1 MNIVLITGT
10 NGGLG
15 KELAGA
21 FERSGWKVVRLSRPD
36 WDLAKDV
43 SGAFKSLLSRL
54 DEAVDRALLI
64 HNAASH
70 PIKAVAAT
78 SMDEIDDA
86 MRVNVISPISLTSLF
101 LQKFPKGE
109 IVAITSAA
117 AQEPQSHWAL
127 YAAGKAAMQGY
138 LRALKAEGVTCH
150 EIDPGLMD
158 TPMQERIRASDFP
171 GAKRFDAFKRFG
183 KLQAPAEV
191 AAKVLGELSV
201 S

>member
-15 KELAGA
+15 AELAMA
-21 FERSGWKVVRLSRPD
+21 FERAGWKVWRLGRPEWDLSR
-36 WDLAKDV
+36 DV
-43 SGAFKSLLSRL
+43 SGAFENLLEGL
-54 DEAVDRALLI
+54 DRNADRALLI

-70 PIKAVAAT
+70 PIKAAAETVAN
-78 SMDEIDDA
+78 EIHDA
-86 MRVNVISPISLTSLF
+86 MYVNVISPISLTSLF
-101 LQKFPKGE
+101 LREFPKGE
-109 IVAITSAA
+109 IVAITSGA
-117 AQEPQSHWAL
+117 AQEPQPHWAL

-138 LRALKAEGVTCH
+138 LRALKAEGV
-150 EIDPGLMD
+150 MD

-191 AAKVLGELSV
+191 AARVLRELAAG
-201 S
+201 